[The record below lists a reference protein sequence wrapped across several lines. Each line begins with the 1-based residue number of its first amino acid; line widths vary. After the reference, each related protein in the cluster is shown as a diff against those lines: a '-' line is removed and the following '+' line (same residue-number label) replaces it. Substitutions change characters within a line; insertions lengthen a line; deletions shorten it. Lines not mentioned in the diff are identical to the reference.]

1 MTVPILVDLS
11 VLTHT
16 SKLIEL
22 FNRKEN
28 ITSTSDRSLKDL
40 DHFYTFMREWR
51 EKPLKITIT
60 LSQTSPG
67 LMCSQGVWDLDP
79 WWP

>member
-51 EKPLKITIT
+51 EKTVENNNNFVSNT
-60 LSQTSPG
+60 
-67 LMCSQGVWDLDP
+67 P
-79 WWP
+79 WFDV

>member
-28 ITSTSDRSLKDL
+28 ITSTSNRSLKDL

-51 EKPLKITIT
+51 EKLLRITIT

-67 LMCSQGVWDLDP
+67 LMCSQGVWDLDS
-79 WWP
+79 

>member
-11 VLTHT
+11 VLTHM

-28 ITSTSDRSLKDL
+28 ITSTSDHSLKDL
-40 DHFYTFMREWR
+40 
-51 EKPLKITIT
+51 TISI
-60 LSQTSPG
+60 LI
-67 LMCSQGVWDLDP
+67 
-79 WWP
+79 

>member
-16 SKLIEL
+16 SKRIEL

-28 ITSTSDRSLKDL
+28 ITSTSNRSLKDL
-40 DHFYTFMREWR
+40 DHFYTFMSEWR
-51 EKPLKITIT
+51 EKLLRITIT

-67 LMCSQGVWDLDP
+67 LMCSQGVWDLDS
-79 WWP
+79 